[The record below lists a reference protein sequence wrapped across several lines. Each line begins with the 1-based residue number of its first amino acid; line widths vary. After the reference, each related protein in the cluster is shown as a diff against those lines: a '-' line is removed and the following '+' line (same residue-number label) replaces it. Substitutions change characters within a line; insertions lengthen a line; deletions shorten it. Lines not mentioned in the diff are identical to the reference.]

1 MDLTTINWKINMVID
16 IPLNRKDID
25 DIKEFQDKRL
35 TIKKI
40 KEALQTQD
48 GEGNSPVNELQRL
61 LESELL
67 RSDNVEVH
75 SVVLADLKIN
85 FSDLTGTLAIEY
97 IKKYYSGCSGS
108 DKQLDGYINLP
119 FQIDSTRNN
128 IYVDFFELPEREPD
142 EF

>member
-1 MDLTTINWKINMVID
+1 MVID